1 MTGSEMAKAGL
12 LEQNRL
18 SGANRNTLIAGG
30 IMANTAEIFNF
41 PVPDAAQKEPR
52 VADLDDGYTRIA
64 NELLEAVMLAGLT
77 QHQLLVFLA
86 VMRKTYGF
94 NKKLD
99 WVSNEQLSGL
109 TGILP
114 HKCSAAKSVLVKRG
128 ILIQSGRNI
137 GINNVVSEWSTLP
150 ESGKKNKVY
159 LKEVNLP
166 ESGKKSLPKSGKG
179 VYPNQ
184 VNTKDKLTK
193 DNIKPFSSENSG
205 ESSDQPENDLPVV
218 KPDAA
223 IQSGS
228 KWGTAEDLTAAEW
241 MFDMVKTIAPSAR
254 KPNFAGWANDIR
266 LMRERDG
273 RNHRDMCVLFRWEC
287 QDNFWSG
294 NVLSPAKLRDKWTQ
308 LEINRNKQQAGMI
321 ASKPKLDLT
330 NTDWIYGV
338 DL

>member
-1 MTGSEMAKAGL
+1 MSNLATVTHLRPS
-12 LEQNRL
+12 QR
-18 SGANRNTLIAGG
+18 
-30 IMANTAEIFNF
+30 
-41 PVPDAAQKEPR
+41 PVERR
-52 VADLDDGYTRIA
+52 VAEVEDGYTRLA
-64 NELLEAVMLAGLT
+64 NALYEELIGADLT
-77 QHQLLVFLA
+77 KNQSKVAHA
-86 VMRKTYGF
+86 ICRKTYGYGKKMDRISDSQLAQITRLPRQKV
-94 NKKLD
+94 NKAK
-99 WVSNEQLSGL
+99 NELIAMKVILREGQQIGPNKNIEEWQIEGCHYSGDNVTAL
-109 TGILP
+109 VT
-114 HKCSAAKSVLVKRG
+114 KSVTKTVTALSPKQGHTKETITKEKR
-128 ILIQSGRNI
+128 
-137 GINNVVSEWSTLP
+137 
-150 ESGKKNKVY
+150 
-159 LKEVNLP
+159 
-166 ESGKKSLPKSGKG
+166 
-179 VYPNQ
+179 
-184 VNTKDKLTK
+184 KDY
-193 DNIKPFSSENSG
+193 SSENSG

-273 RNHRDMCVLFRWEC
+273 RNHRDMCVLFRWAC

-308 LEINRNKQQAGMI
+308 LEINRNKQQAGVT

>member
-1 MTGSEMAKAGL
+1 MSNLATVTHLRPS
-12 LEQNRL
+12 QR
-18 SGANRNTLIAGG
+18 
-30 IMANTAEIFNF
+30 
-41 PVPDAAQKEPR
+41 PVERR
-52 VADLDDGYTRIA
+52 VAEVEDCYTRLA
-64 NELLEAVMLAGLT
+64 NALYEELIGADLT
-77 QHQLLVFLA
+77 KNQSKVAHA
-86 VMRKTYGF
+86 ICRKTYGYGKKMDRISDSQLAQITRLPRQKV
-94 NKKLD
+94 NKAK
-99 WVSNEQLSGL
+99 NELIAMKVILREGQQIGPNKNIEEWQIEGCHYSGDNVTAL
-109 TGILP
+109 VT
-114 HKCSAAKSVLVKRG
+114 KSVTKTVTALSPKQGHTKETITKEKR
-128 ILIQSGRNI
+128 
-137 GINNVVSEWSTLP
+137 
-150 ESGKKNKVY
+150 
-159 LKEVNLP
+159 
-166 ESGKKSLPKSGKG
+166 
-179 VYPNQ
+179 
-184 VNTKDKLTK
+184 KDY
-193 DNIKPFSSENSG
+193 SSENSG
-205 ESSDQPENDLPVV
+205 ESSDQPENDLSVV

-273 RNHRDMCVLFRWEC
+273 RNHRDMCVLFRWAC

-308 LEINRNKQQAGMI
+308 LEINRNKQQAGVT